1 MALESGTYID
11 SLVATNPVA
20 TDGLAQADDHMR
32 LIKAAIKATF
42 PNITGA
48 VTVTHTDLNT
58 VTTPAF
64 PSGTR
69 MLFQQTAAPTGW
81 TKDTANDDK
90 ALRVVSGTAGSGGT
104 NALSSLDAT
113 AVGTVSSS
121 ISGAT
126 SLHYLTTAQIPSHTH
141 YIFNGTGNQANSP
154 GISSGNSPAASNTYY
169 AGNNGYIMTGSGVTP
184 SLGISSPS
192 GGGGGHSHGVGTL
205 AVSSA
210 FTGTPNQLDI
220 AYVDVIVAQKD

>member
-1 MALESGTYID
+1 MALETATYING
-11 SLVATNPVA
+11 LVVTNPVA

-32 LIKAAIKATF
+32 LIKATIKATF

-48 VTVTHTDLNT
+48 VTVTQADLNA

-81 TKDTANDDK
+81 TKDTTNDDK
-90 ALRVVSGTAGSGGT
+90 ALRVVSGTVGSGGT

-121 ISGAT
+121 ISGSTA
-126 SLHYLTTAQIPSHTH
+126 SHILTVSQIPSHTH
-141 YIFNGTGNQANSP
+141 SGSVNLRTNWEAGYSGLSPIGTGSARYD
-154 GISSGNSPAASNTYY
+154 G
-169 AGNNGYIMTGSGVTP
+169 TG
-184 SLGISSPS
+184 SSPS
-192 GGGGGHSHGVGTL
+192 FTTNAAGSGGGHSHGVGTL
-205 AVSSA
+205 AVTSA

-220 AYVDVIVAQKD
+220 AYVDVIVAQKN

>member
-1 MALESGTYID
+1 MALETSTYID
-11 SLVATNPVA
+11 GLVATNPVA
-20 TDGLAQADDHMR
+20 TDGLSQSDDHMR
-32 LIKAAIKATF
+32 LIKATIKATF
-42 PNITGA
+42 PNITRA
-48 VTVTHTDLNT
+48 VTVTHTDLDT

-64 PSGTR
+64 PAGTR

-90 ALRVVSGTAGSGGT
+90 VLRVVSGTAGTGGT

-121 ISGAT
+121 VSGSTAG
-126 SLHYLTTAQIPSHTH
+126 HVLTIAQMPSHNH
-141 YIFNGTGNQANSP
+141 
-154 GISSGNSPAASNTYY
+154 SGNVALRTNYE
-169 AGNNGYIMTGSGVTP
+169 SGV
-184 SLGISSPS
+184 SGLSPIGNAS
-192 GGGGGHSHGVGTL
+192 ANFVGHGTNPPLTINYTGGNGSHSHGAGTL
-205 AVSSA
+205 AVTSA

>member
-1 MALESGTYID
+1 MALESATYING
-11 SLVATNPVA
+11 LVATNPVS
-20 TDGLAQADDHMR
+20 TDGLAQADDHLR
-32 LIKAAIKATF
+32 LIKATIKATF

-90 ALRVVSGTAGSGGT
+90 ALRVVSGTVGSGGT
-104 NALSSLDAT
+104 NAFSTLDAT

-121 ISGAT
+121 ISGSTA
-126 SLHYLTTAQIPSHTH
+126 SHILTVSQM
-141 YIFNGTGNQANSP
+141 
-154 GISSGNSPAASNTYY
+154 PAHNH
-169 AGNNGYIMTGSGVTP
+169 SGVVQQREDYNPTSGSTTQTP
-184 SLGISSPS
+184 LGFGDTRSGSRASASPLTIDNT

-205 AVSSA
+205 AVTSA
-210 FTGTPNQLDI
+210 FTGTANQLDI
-220 AYVDVIVAQKD
+220 AYVDVIVAQKN

>member
-1 MALESGTYID
+1 MALETGTYID

-48 VTVTHTDLNT
+48 VTVTHTELNT

-64 PSGTR
+64 PAGTR

-90 ALRVVSGTAGSGGT
+90 ALRVVSGTAGTGGT

-113 AVGTVSSS
+113 AVGTIISS
-121 ISGAT
+121 IAGSTA
-126 SLHYLTTAQIPSHTH
+126 SHILTTSQIPSHNH
-141 YIFNGTGNQANSP
+141 
-154 GISSGNSPAASNTYY
+154 
-169 AGNNGYIMTGSGVTP
+169 SGVVQQREDYNPTSGSTTQSP
-184 SLGISSPS
+184 LGFGDTRGGSRASASPLTINNT

-205 AVSSA
+205 AVTSA
-210 FTGTPNQLDI
+210 FTGTANQLDI
-220 AYVDVIVAQKD
+220 AYVDVIVAEKS

>member
-1 MALESGTYID
+1 MALETGTYID

-90 ALRVVSGTAGSGGT
+90 ALRVVSGTVGTGGT

-121 ISGAT
+121 ISGSTA
-126 SLHYLTTAQIPSHTH
+126 SHILTTSQMPSHTH
-141 YIFNGTGNQANSP
+141 SGNVNLRTNWEAGNSSLSPIGTGSAR
-154 GISSGNSPAASNTYY
+154 YD
-169 AGNNGYIMTGSGVTP
+169 GSA
-184 SLGISSPS
+184 SSPS
-192 GGGGGHSHGVGTL
+192 FTTNSTGGGSGHTHGVGTL
-205 AVSSA
+205 AVTSA
-210 FTGTPNQLDI
+210 FTGTANQLDI
-220 AYVDVIVAQKD
+220 AYVDVIVAAKN

>member
-1 MALESGTYID
+1 MALETGTYIN

-81 TKDTANDDK
+81 TKDTTNDDK
-90 ALRVVSGTAGSGGT
+90 ALRVVSGTAGTGGT

-121 ISGAT
+121 IAGAT
-126 SLHYLTTAQIPSHTH
+126 ASHILTIAQM
-141 YIFNGTGNQANSP
+141 
-154 GISSGNSPAASNTYY
+154 PAHNH
-169 AGNNGYIMTGSGVTP
+169 SGVVQQREDYNPTSGSTTQSP
-184 SLGISSPS
+184 LGFGDTRGGSRASASPLTINNS

-205 AVSSA
+205 AVTSA
-210 FTGTPNQLDI
+210 FTGTANQLDI

>member
-1 MALESGTYID
+1 MALETSTYID
-11 SLVATNPVA
+11 GLVATNPVA

-32 LIKAAIKATF
+32 LIKATIKATF

-90 ALRVVSGTAGSGGT
+90 ALRVVSGTVGSGGT

-126 SLHYLTTAQIPSHTH
+126 SLHYLSLAQIPSHTH
-141 YIFNGTGNQANSP
+141 TGSVNLRTNWEAGYSGLSPIGTGAARADGTGS
-154 GISSGNSPAASNTYY
+154 SPAFTTA
-169 AGNNGYIMTGSGVTP
+169 AA
-184 SLGISSPS
+184 
-192 GGGGGHSHGVGTL
+192 GGGGGHNHGVGSL